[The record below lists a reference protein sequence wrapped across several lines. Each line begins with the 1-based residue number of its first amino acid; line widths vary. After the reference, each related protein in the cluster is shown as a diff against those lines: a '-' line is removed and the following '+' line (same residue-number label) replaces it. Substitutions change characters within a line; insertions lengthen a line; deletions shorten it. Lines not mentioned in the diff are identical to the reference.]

1 MLSGLP
7 GKPCDSIGGQQIG
20 GNFTREEEMPKQKG
34 KSVSFDA
41 MVKFFMQHYGI
52 PTKKDVDRMVERLD
66 RLEILL
72 RSNYPAPGRR
82 SSGRAE
88 AGARERSTKT
98 ATDTVLDVIRSK
110 SGIGF
115 ADIQSETGFEEKKLR
130 NIIFRLNKLKKI
142 KRLNRGTYEAV

>member
-1 MLSGLP
+1 MA
-7 GKPCDSIGGQQIG
+7 
-20 GNFTREEEMPKQKG
+20 KQKG

-66 RLEILL
+66 RLENLL
-72 RSNYPAPGRR
+72 RSNLAAPVSRR
-82 SSGRAE
+82 ASGRPK
-88 AGARERSTKT
+88 AGAENGERSTKT
-98 ATDTVLDVIRSK
+98 ATDAVLDVIKSK
-110 SGIGF
+110 NGIGF

-142 KRLNRGTYEAV
+142 RRLNRGMYEAV